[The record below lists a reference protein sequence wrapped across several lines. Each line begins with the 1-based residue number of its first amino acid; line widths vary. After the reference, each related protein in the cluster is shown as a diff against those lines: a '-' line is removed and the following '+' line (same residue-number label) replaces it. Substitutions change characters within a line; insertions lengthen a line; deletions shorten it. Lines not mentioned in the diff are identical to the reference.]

1 MTRAEHSNRRNVT
14 HCYLNNAAAICSLGN
29 TIEHIEQQ
37 LFSLQASPLQVS
49 DAYSP
54 GQAVPLGRVTTDF
67 GKTDKSIENS
77 RNNRLLQTCL
87 QPLLKDIEALKIRH
101 GSHRIGVIIGSSTS
115 GISEGEHAEA
125 EHKKNGNY
133 PDSFDYV
140 QLELGAPARFTAD
153 YLDINGPAWTISTAC
168 TSGAKALASAQ
179 RLLRTGLVDAVIAG
193 GCDTLCALTV
203 QGFSALGAISDQ
215 LCQPFSQNRSG
226 INIGEAAAL
235 FIVSHEPATVALSG
249 IGECSDAHHISAPEP
264 QGVGAEKAMQQ
275 ALTTANISAA
285 DIDYVNL
292 HGTAT
297 EQNDAMES
305 RAIARVFKG
314 NSTIACSST
323 KPLTGHTLGAA
334 GALEAIFCYL
344 ALKRNDGRLPPH
356 LWDRQAD
363 PALPALP
370 GLNCTSLAQPLQHV
384 MSNSFAFGGNNVS
397 LILSRSENS

>member
-1 MTRAEHSNRRNVT
+1 MIKPKPSTSRKLSP
-14 HCYLNNAAAICSLGN
+14 CYLTNAAAICSLGD
-29 TIEHIEQQ
+29 TLDEIEQQ
-37 LFSLQASPLQVS
+37 LFSVQVSPLQVS
-49 DAYSP
+49 DTYTP
-54 GQAVPLGRVTTDF
+54 GRALPLGRVAADF
-67 GKTDKSIENS
+67 DNIDKSIENS
-77 RNNRLLQTCL
+77 RNSRLLQACL
-87 QPLLKDIEALKIRH
+87 QPLVKDIEALKNRY
-101 GSHRIGVIIGSSTS
+101 GSHRIGIIIGSSTS
-115 GISEGEHAEA
+115 GIAEGEHAETQR
-125 EHKKNGNY
+125 KNNGHY

-179 RLLRTGLVDAVIAG
+179 RLLQTGLVDAVIAG
-193 GCDTLCALTV
+193 GCDTLCALTI
-203 QGFSALGAISDQ
+203 QGFSALGAISDR

-226 INIGEAAAL
+226 INIGEASAL
-235 FIVSHEPATVALSG
+235 FIVSHEPATVVLSG
-249 IGECSDAHHISAPEP
+249 VGECSDAHHISAPEP
-264 QGVGAEKAMQQ
+264 EGLGAEKAMLQ
-275 ALTTANISAA
+275 ALTTAQLSAA
-285 DIDYVNL
+285 NIDYVNL

-356 LWDRQAD
+356 LWDQQND
-363 PALPALP
+363 PKLPTLL
-370 GLNCTSLAQPLQHV
+370 GLNRTSLTQPLQHT
-384 MSNSFAFGGNNVS
+384 MSNSFAFGGNNIS
-397 LILSRSENS
+397 LILSRSETS